1 MLSFLVVSICYVC
14 RLFLFTPVIN
24 RMHWA
29 FRSDQSIKG
38 LSPRRARRLVQLA
51 VLTIRMFQ
59 SKWLRCFSHT
69 LMEGVRRDP
78 EKCTLNPTTW
88 SLTVVDDYVYMCLL
102 YQRPIYSG
110 HYSVLAIQIFWL
122 INLQGQILLISKAI
136 KGHTYYGIFFSRIL
150 QF

>member
-78 EKCTLNPTTW
+78 EKCSLNPTTW
-88 SLTVVDDYVYMCLL
+88 SLTVVNDYVYMCLL

-110 HYSVLAIQIFWL
+110 NYSRGVGGSTGVGNSNFLVNKFIGADLAHFK
-122 INLQGQILLISKAI
+122 SD
-136 KGHTYYGIFFSRIL
+136 
-150 QF
+150 